1 MTTEIPYHT
10 LTVNQRETMQAL
22 GCSAEDWSKIL
33 VVEGFDAASV
43 RKTHLIGQV
52 KIGRLFGLVRSGQG
66 LEKPSGIMNATIAN
80 CTIGANC
87 RIANIVGQLAH
98 YDIGNEVCIE
108 NVTTM
113 QTERGATFGNGLE
126 INVLNEAGGREIIL
140 FNELSAQFAYIM
152 CLHKYRPELIKKMRI
167 IANNYAQQI
176 WSDRGKVEDRAC
188 IFSAMEIENVN
199 IGPYATVKGVSSL
212 VNGTILSSADAPT
225 TVGARVIARN
235 FIIGES
241 STVTDGA
248 VLNHVFVGQGCRIG
262 SQYSAENSVFFAN
275 SEAFLGE
282 ACSVF
287 AGPYT
292 VSHHKSSLL
301 IAGLF
306 SFYNAGSGTNQSN
319 HMYKLGPIHEGKLL
333 RGTKTGSFSYMMWP
347 CRTGPFSV
355 VLGKHSTNFDVAD
368 FPFSHLDARADG
380 KSLMIPGLH
389 LTTVGTV
396 RDAVKWPAR
405 DRRKGRNKRDIID
418 FDVLSPYTVGK
429 MIKANAIL
437 TRLQETTDKS
447 VEEVSIGGAVVRRP
461 ILRTG
466 MKYYR
471 TGIQMYLL
479 EKVIERAEE
488 ALQQEGIGL
497 SDAFK
502 EDQDA
507 VYSVAWLDIGGQ
519 LMPRKRLMNLEKAIE
534 AGSINS
540 VEGFTSEINRIH
552 QFYQIDQWCWVKRMY
567 EETFGLNLEKATAED
582 IIQAAQKLLEV
593 KGKFL
598 RLVSADAQKEF
609 SELSRYG
616 FGQDGDPEDVE
627 KDFCQVSGIYEENK
641 FVKDMTG
648 SLEKLKQRISALME
662 KLNLK
667 QPTG

>member
-1 MTTEIPYHT
+1 MLKEDTYQA

-22 GCSAEDWSKIL
+22 GCSAEDWSIIL
-33 VVEGFDAASV
+33 VADGFDAASV
-43 RKTHLIGQV
+43 RNAHFIGQV
-52 KIGRLFGLVRSGQG
+52 KIGRSTELVRSGQG
-66 LEKPSGIMNATIAN
+66 LEKPSGIYNATIAN
-80 CTIGANC
+80 CTIGDNS
-87 RIANIVGQLAH
+87 RVANIVGQLAN
-98 YDIGNEVCIE
+98 YDIGKGVCIE

-113 QTERGATFGNGLE
+113 QATRGATFGNGIE

-152 CLHKYRPELIKKMRI
+152 CLHKYRPELIRQMRG
-167 IANNYAQQI
+167 IANKYAQQV

-212 VNGTILSSADAPT
+212 VNGTILSSSDAPT
-225 TVGARVIARN
+225 TVGARVIARD

-241 STVTDGA
+241 SNVTDGA
-248 VLNHVFVGQGCRIG
+248 VLSHVFVGQGCQIG

-333 RGTKTGSFSYMMWP
+333 RGTKTGSFSYLMWP

-380 KSLMIPGLH
+380 KSIMIPGLH

-405 DRRKGRNKRDIID
+405 DRRKGHCQRDIIS

-437 TRLQETTDKS
+437 KKLHETTDKS
-447 VEEVSIGGAVVRRP
+447 VEEVSIGGAVVRRL
-461 ILRTG
+461 IFRTG

-479 EKVIERAEE
+479 EKVIERIEE
-488 ALQQEGIGL
+488 ALQQNGFLL
-497 SDAFK
+497 SESFK
-502 EDQDA
+502 VDEDA
-507 VYSVAWLDIGGQ
+507 VYSVDWLDIGGQ
-519 LMPRKRLMNLEKAIE
+519 LMPRKRLINLEKAIE

-540 VEGFTSEINRIH
+540 VEGFAAEINQIH
-552 QFYQIDQWCWVKRMY
+552 QSYRIDEWCWVKRMY
-567 EETFGLNLEKATAED
+567 EETFGLDLEKAATGD

-598 RLVSADAQKEF
+598 RLVNADAQKEF

-616 FGQDGDPEDVE
+616 FGQDGDPDDVE

-641 FVKDMTG
+641 FVKGMTG
-648 SLEKLKQRISALME
+648 SIEQLKKRIEELLEKLSQ
-662 KLNLK
+662 K
-667 QPTG
+667 QPVS